1 MKKTI
6 YAILAL
12 ALLGTPGFAQAPKQT
27 IKTIVNKAA
36 KVAKKTSAKAAA
48 KNAVNNV
55 SSKQL
60 KAILKTDLYSSKAAY
75 NIHQQEVMGIMLNKE
90 LEQAQK
96 MALLKAHNEQNA
108 LILKEW
114 TETVTAD
121 RMRWAAALVRERN
134 AKFLPPKDKDIPGLI
149 AFSPLEDAPDL
160 LPGFFREWARL
171 IQLYPATPEQYQGLI
186 LGLRQQLIR
195 LDVRY
200 REWEE
205 KALKSQKMLTAAGK
219 PEPEIY
225 FVSQLDKLSR
235 ESAQCVSDLVDLL
248 NLYPSLYNQSLNL
261 LAAKLDALPY
271 TSKFLEYIRPQI
283 LIPNQVEAAAAAAE
297 ESAPVESS
305 HKVVRGFAQYQD
317 QPAPSTASQE
327 PASSRKGRPV
337 VKGFSIEKK

>member
-1 MKKTI
+1 MRKI
-6 YAILAL
+6 FCVILGL
-12 ALLGTPGFAQAPKQT
+12 VLVETPCFAQISKQPAQT
-27 IKTIVNKAA
+27 LVKEVA
-36 KVAKKTSAKAAA
+36 KLAKKTGKHVP
-48 KNAVNNV
+48 NI

-60 KAILKTDLYSSKAAY
+60 KAKLKLSILSSQMAQNA
-75 NIHQQEVMGIMLNKE
+75 HQQKAMAIMLAQE
-90 LEQAQK
+90 ADAAQK
-96 MALLKAHNEQNA
+96 VALLKQLNEQDA
-108 LILKEW
+108 PVLQEW
-114 TETVTAD
+114 TQTVTTD
-121 RMRWAAALVRERN
+121 RLRWATALVRERN

-283 LIPNQVEAAAAAAE
+283 LIPNQVKAAAAAAE

-327 PASSRKGRPV
+327 PASSGKGRPV